1 MGRRFHAEVFGREPG
16 LETGFLSGVPVLTA
30 TPVPFWLFWPEKTVP
45 SAHAVW
51 ASEKVIGSTKQKQE
65 KGLSFLSDLCL
76 VFGVKPYM

>member
-1 MGRRFHAEVFGREPG
+1 LTSDSIR
-16 LETGFLSGVPVLTA
+16 TA
-30 TPVPFWLFWPEKTVP
+30 TPVPFSLPEAGKQLP
-45 SAHAVW
+45 SAGAVW